1 MQWLRA
7 QLDED
12 ERIARAVEDRS
23 APWDGQWMADGNS
36 AVRTLNGHVL
46 FYRHGSGPLKPGLA
60 DHVAEWD
67 PARVL
72 RETEAKRRIVDAYL
86 PSGGDPHPGLPCINF
101 EGQDPADYSG
111 HDSCSRHLE
120 ASKRLLHDDYVLR
133 LLALPFADRPGFQ
146 ESWRPRS

>member
-1 MQWLRA
+1 MDDLVRWLGA

-36 AVRTLNGHVL
+36 AVRTYNGHVL
-46 FYRHGSGPLKPGLA
+46 FYRHDSGPLKPGLA

-72 RETEAKRRIVDAYL
+72 REIDAKRRLVEGLAGADPEAGYITGTFTAVDA
-86 PSGGDPHPGLPCINF
+86 
-101 EGQDPADYSG
+101 
-111 HDSCSRHLE
+111 
-120 ASKRLLHDDYVLR
+120 LR
-133 LLALPFADRPGFQ
+133 LLALPYADRPGFK
-146 ESWRPRS
+146 EEWRP

>member
-1 MQWLRA
+1 MDDLAHWLGK

-36 AVRTLNGHVL
+36 AVRTANGHVL
-46 FYRHGSGPLKPGLA
+46 FYRHGPAPLKPGLA

-72 RETEAKRRIVDAYL
+72 REIEAKRRMLDEVLKYEAKID
-86 PSGGDPHPGLPCINF
+86 GEWGCCHDPDEIAA
-101 EGQDPADYSG
+101 GQCAETQPQDVTA
-111 HDSCSRHLE
+111 
-120 ASKRLLHDDYVLR
+120 LR

-146 ESWRPRS
+146 ESWRL